1 MPIKR
6 ETFRLTISPVHFY
19 RGFIGQAKP
28 FQHFFWPTRFLLV
41 GSLHTGT
48 YTISM
53 HNEPEKLL
61 FIINPIS
68 GGKEKT
74 DWEVAI
80 RNYFNTKPQIAEYY
94 HLNGSNDKASIKHY
108 IERFNP
114 TKVIAVGGDGTVK
127 MLAEM
132 VKETTIALGILPAG
146 SANGMAREL
155 GIPNDVE
162 GALKVIEMGKIQP
175 IDAIRINEEQLCIHL
190 SDIGINAMLVKY
202 FENSPGRGLWGYGR
216 AILRMLFEKRKM
228 RVAINVDGKLIKRKA
243 YMVTLA
249 NARMFGT
256 GAIINPDGNI
266 ADGIFE
272 IVIVRK
278 INLLEVYKS
287 IFTNKAFHPRRIEV
301 FPAKNV
307 ELVSQRRVFF
317 QVDGEYQGK
326 TAKLKARIL
335 PGILNMLLPAQ

>member
-1 MPIKR
+1 
-6 ETFRLTISPVHFY
+6 
-19 RGFIGQAKP
+19 
-28 FQHFFWPTRFLLV
+28 
-41 GSLHTGT
+41 
-48 YTISM
+48 M

-74 DWEVAI
+74 DWEVSI
-80 RNYFNTKPQIAEYY
+80 REYFTNKPQCTEFY
-94 HLNGSNDKASIKHY
+94 HLNGVNDKASIKHY

-114 TKVIAVGGDGTVK
+114 SKVIAVGGDGTVK

-132 VKETTIALGILPAG
+132 LKETPIALGILPAG

-155 GIPNDVE
+155 GIPTEVE
-162 GALKVIEMGKIQP
+162 SALKIIEEGKVQL

-190 SDIGINAMLVKY
+190 SDIGLNAMLVKY
-202 FENSPGRGLWGYGR
+202 FESSPNRGMWGYGR
-216 AILRMLFEKRKM
+216 AIIKMLFEKRKM
-228 RVAINVDGKLIKRKA
+228 RVSLTVDGELIKRKA

-266 ADGIFE
+266 SDGVFE
-272 IVIVRK
+272 VVVVRK
-278 INLLEVYKS
+278 INLLEIYKS
-287 IFTNKAFHPRRIEV
+287 IFTNKTFHPRRIEV
-301 FPAKNV
+301 FPAKTV
-307 ELVSQRRVFF
+307 ELISQRRVFF

-326 TAKLKARIL
+326 TARLKARIL
-335 PGILNMLLPAQ
+335 PGILKMILPAD